1 MSPFLQLAFSLAVI
15 LLAAKLAGYLASRL
29 GQPSVLGELLVGLL
43 LGPSLLD
50 LTHLFF
56 VTDSRLLGEV
66 INQLGE
72 LGVLLLMFL
81 AGLEL
86 HLSDLKRNARVS
98 ILGGLLGVSLPLGLG
113 WVSGRLFGLND
124 AAALYLGL
132 AIAATSVSISAQ
144 TLMEMKLL
152 RTPVGLS
159 LLGAAVFDDV
169 LTILLLSVFLAVV
182 SGGQGLPALLWI
194 TARMLFFLGLA
205 GAFGLGVLPCLVR
218 LTARL
223 PISQGLLTLAVVLL
237 LACALAAELL
247 GGMAAIT
254 GAFVAGLMLAR
265 SPEKNRFESGLHAL
279 AYGLFVPI
287 FFVSIGLSIDL
298 HQMNAAGLWLLLAVL
313 LAAVLGKTLGAG
325 LGARL
330 GGFSWRSGIQLGVGM
345 IARGEVSLVVASL
358 GVKTGLLPPVAFSAV
373 VGLVLLSTLLT
384 PPLLRAVWDIV
395 AVEAKYRIGQAKS
408 GVDGGGRL
416 I

>member
-1 MSPFLQLAFSLAVI
+1 MSSFLQLALSLTVI
-15 LLAAKLAGYLASRL
+15 LLAAKLAGYLATRL

-43 LGPSLLD
+43 LGPSLFD
-50 LTHLFF
+50 LTHQFF

-72 LGVLLLMFL
+72 LSVLLLMFL

-86 HLSDLKRNARVS
+86 HLSELKRNARVS
-98 ILGGLLGVSLPLGLG
+98 ALAGALGVSLPLALG
-113 WVSGRLFGLND
+113 WAAGRLFGSSD
-124 AAALYLGL
+124 AAAFCLGL

-152 RTPVGLS
+152 RSQVGLG

-169 LTILLLSVFLAVV
+169 LTILLLSVFLAVL
-182 SGGQGLPALLWI
+182 SGGQG
-194 TARMLFFLGLA
+194 GLA
-205 GAFGLGVLPCLVR
+205 ILWSFGRILLFLALAAGFGLWLLPRLVR
-218 LTARL
+218 TAANL

-237 LACALAAELL
+237 LTFALAAELV

-265 SPEKNRFESGLHAL
+265 TPEKARFESGVHAL

-298 HQMNAAGLWLLLAVL
+298 RQMTLDAFWLLLVVL
-313 LAAVLGKTLGAG
+313 VAAVLGKTLGAG

-330 GGFSWRSGIQLGVGM
+330 GGFSRRSALQLGVGM
-345 IARGEVSLVVASL
+345 ISRGEVSLVVASL
-358 GVKTGLLPPVAFSAV
+358 GVKYGLLTPAAFSAIV
-373 VGLVLLSTLLT
+373 ALVLVSTLLT
-384 PPLLRAVWDIV
+384 PPLLRAVFPP
-395 AVEAKYRIGQAKS
+395 
-408 GVDGGGRL
+408 VDSAPAQRDNQV
-416 I
+416 